1 MKRSIAVSITLV
13 VGTILFALAPG
24 CGGEEDPRRVDTG
37 AEPAAES
44 APGGEAV
51 TKPADPEFE
60 QRLAAVERL
69 LDWPESAGERRDA
82 RTDYRACEEGLA
94 ARSDMQAAH
103 PLARFAWLRDC
114 MEEKG
119 WIVERDPDVPQG

>member
-1 MKRSIAVSITLV
+1 MKRSIAVALTLV
-13 VGTILFALAPG
+13 LGTILVALAPG
-24 CGGEEDPRRVDTG
+24 CGGEDDPRRVDANTDPP
-37 AEPAAES
+37 AEG
-44 APGGEAV
+44 APGGAAV
-51 TKPADPEFE
+51 TEPADPEFE

-69 LDWPESAGERRDA
+69 LDWPDSAGERPDA

-94 ARSDMQAAH
+94 ARADMQAAH